1 VVSAARSLGL
11 TARSAKDVFQLARAG
26 DSRALRVVAEEA
38 EKLAYVVAAVT
49 AVLDPRLIVL
59 GGGIGGNADLLASPM
74 RTALAA
80 TVPAVPE
87 IVAGQ
92 LGEDAV
98 LAGAIA
104 TALETARELVFDRRG
119 SRRAAGGA

>member
-1 VVSAARSLGL
+1 VADSEGSIVARLDEPNRC
-11 TARSAKDVFQLARAG
+11 RSA
-26 DSRALRVVAEEA
+26 SALVA

-59 GGGIGGNADLLASPM
+59 GGGIGGNVDLLAPPM
-74 RTALAA
+74 RAALAA
-80 TVPAVPE
+80 TVPVVPE

-98 LAGAIA
+98 VAGAIA
-104 TALETARELVFDRRG
+104 TALGTARELVFDRRG
-119 SRRAAGGA
+119 LRRAAGGA